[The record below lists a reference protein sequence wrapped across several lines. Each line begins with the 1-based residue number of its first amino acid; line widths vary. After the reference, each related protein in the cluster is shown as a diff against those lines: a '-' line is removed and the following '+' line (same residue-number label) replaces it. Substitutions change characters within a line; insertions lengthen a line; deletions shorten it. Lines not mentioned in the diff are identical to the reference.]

1 MARYDIPEEI
11 VSDSGLQ
18 FRSNEFKAFAKNY
31 GFKLTHSLA
40 HTTINQTKWLN
51 G

>member
-1 MARYDIPEEI
+1 MARYDITEEI

-18 FRSNEFKAFAKNY
+18 FRSNEFKAFAKE
-31 GFKLTHSLA
+31 LRSQTH
-40 HTTINQTKWLN
+40 TYWN